1 MPDWQTVK
9 NWLYNW
15 DDIQTLITTI
25 DYLIRKREIT
35 KNAVDLV
42 DMILKTISTAGAE
55 LSDEEALVYEFLTQA
70 V

>member
-1 MPDWQTVK
+1 MPDWQIVK